1 MGGRGPV
8 SLKEFIN
15 EFGFP
20 VVLVNSNVELIDAN
34 QEALRFVGK
43 DLDQIKGQLGGE
55 VLECIYAAEPGG
67 CGNTVCCKACTIRN
81 SVNSTHH
88 TGKPLVDVDAYQDIM
103 TKDGLRRVHLKI
115 STVKSADSVLLKIV
129 TA

>member
-55 VLECIYAAEPGG
+55 VLECIYAAEPG
-67 CGNTVCCKACTIRN
+67 
-81 SVNSTHH
+81 
-88 TGKPLVDVDAYQDIM
+88 
-103 TKDGLRRVHLKI
+103 
-115 STVKSADSVLLKIV
+115 
-129 TA
+129 